1 MKKHVLILPLLLF
14 FGLAA
19 AQQTSKD
26 TEAIRKVLQ
35 DQLEAW
41 NRYDLEGFMQGYW
54 KSDSLKF
61 YGSSG
66 VTYGWQNTLERYK
79 KHYPSREH
87 TGTLRFV
94 LHEITP
100 IEKNSYYVMGEY
112 HLDRAVGNANGIF
125 MIIFRRIDGQWR
137 IVADTSS

>member
-1 MKKHVLILPLLLF
+1 MKKYALTITLLLF
-14 FGLAA
+14 WAIA
-19 AQQTSKD
+19 PAQQTPED
-26 TEAIRKVLQ
+26 DIRNVMQ
-35 DQLEAW
+35 EQLEAW

-66 VTYGWQNTLERYK
+66 VTYGWHNTLERYRK
-79 KHYPSREH
+79 YYPSKEH

-94 LHEITP
+94 LHEITA
-100 IEKNSYYVMGEY
+100 IEQNSYYVMGEY
-112 HLDRAVGNANGIF
+112 HLERQVGNADGIF
-125 MIIFRRIDGQWR
+125 MVIFRRIEGKWL